1 MNRLP
6 DLLRLVLRDFCFVEW
21 YEVNELAALVKT
33 GQVKF
38 DVELLERQLIE
49 AIELHE
55 FPLGEVNELTGEEFE
70 SSDDARSWM
79 TEVRMQVF
87 NLYNPSI

>member
-6 DLLRLVLRDFCFVEW
+6 DLLRMVLRDFCFVEW
-21 YEVNELAALVKT
+21 YEVSELAALVKT

-38 DVELLERQLIE
+38 DADLLERQLTE
-49 AIELHE
+49 AIEIHE
-55 FPLGEVNELTGEEFE
+55 FPLGEVNELTGEEFK

-79 TEVRMQVF
+79 KEVRTQVF
-87 NLYNPSI
+87 GLYYRK